1 MEAVPEPGM
10 YLRMFGDRDRSKA
23 AQAILVARAFR
34 KRLFPSEIFDDHA
47 WGMLLVLFIAFAD
60 GEVISEIALLERVG
74 LSVTAGRRWIAHLV
88 GEDQIELREG
98 GGGVTL
104 SETALT
110 KLRIFLDEACD
121 VSNWLVSV
129 RH

>member
-1 MEAVPEPGM
+1 MEAVSEPGM

-34 KRLFPSEIFDDHA
+34 KRLFPNEIFDEHA

-88 GEDQIELREG
+88 GEDHIELRED